1 MLSKATRAASQS
13 VLKHNRST
21 TALSKINLQGLKMSQ
36 ASLGSISHR
45 EFASAKDMSELQMNN
60 RMFITQKVLQKQVDI
75 MKNDKIPE
83 NLKQSDQFVYRHIGN
98 SENSTRRMLDFLKY
112 NTVEEFIDDV
122 VPEQIRLT
130 KDQYFSHN
138 GRTLDGIDSEL
149 LMLERIR

>member
-1 MLSKATRAASQS
+1 M
-13 VLKHNRST
+13 ST
-21 TALSKINLQGLKMSQ
+21 
-36 ASLGSISHR
+36 
-45 EFASAKDMSELQMNN
+45 KDMSELQMNN

-75 MKNDKIPE
+75 MKNEKIPE

-112 NTVEEFIDDV
+112 NTVEDFIDDV

-130 KDQYFSHN
+130 KDQYFNHN

-149 LMLERIR
+149 LMLERIRQIAANNIVNKSYIG

>member
-1 MLSKATRAASQS
+1 
-13 VLKHNRST
+13 
-21 TALSKINLQGLKMSQ
+21 
-36 ASLGSISHR
+36 
-45 EFASAKDMSELQMNN
+45 
-60 RMFITQKVLQKQVDI
+60 